1 MSNKFN
7 DLQDEKYSERY
18 IINSLINYYGEV
30 KDAID
35 EHKEIKKNLEEI
47 ILDYF
52 RVCEINEKPIDSIE
66 THHIRAERIPKEV
79 DHKITDDDIKIA
91 ANLNVFDIRRTYPVS
106 EYFLKKAPSENKKEI
121 DIYDTYIRYINDK
134 KEEDKIKLVEYVIKN
149 NKLWILERC
158 SENNMK
164 IRYLGCGL
172 KITKL

>member
-18 IINSLINYYGEV
+18 IINSLIDYYGEV

-106 EYFLKKAPSENKKEI
+106 EYFLKKEPSENKKEI

>member
-1 MSNKFN
+1 MSTKFN

-52 RVCEINEKPIDSIE
+52 RICEIDEKPIDSIE

-79 DHKITDDDIKIA
+79 DDKITDDEIKMA
-91 ANLNVFDIRRTYPVS
+91 ANLNVFDIRRTYSVS
-106 EYFLKKAPSENKKEI
+106 EYFLKKAPSKNKQEI
-121 DIYDTYIRYINDK
+121 DIYNTYIKYINEK
-134 KEEDKIKLVEYVIKN
+134 KEKDKIKLVEYVIEN
-149 NKLWILERC
+149 NKLWMLERC
-158 SENNMK
+158 LEKNMK
-164 IRYLGCGL
+164 VRDLDYSL
-172 KITKL
+172 KITKI

>member
-52 RVCEINEKPIDSIE
+52 RICEIDEKPIDSIE
-66 THHIRAERIPKEV
+66 THHIRA
-79 DHKITDDDIKIA
+79 DDDIKIA